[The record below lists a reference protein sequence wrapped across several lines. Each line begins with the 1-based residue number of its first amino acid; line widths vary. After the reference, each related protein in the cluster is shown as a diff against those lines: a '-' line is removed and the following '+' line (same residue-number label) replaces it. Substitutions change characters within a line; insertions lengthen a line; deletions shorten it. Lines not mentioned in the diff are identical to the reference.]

1 MRPPAW
7 GCCSA
12 PHDAME
18 IEKYR
23 RVSRALAESQR
34 LNALLEERVREKQY
48 ELERQF
54 EVLQRLMRDA
64 AVAEE
69 RRRLMSDMH
78 DGIGASLISTLSL
91 VESGEASSE
100 QVATALRECIDDL
113 RLAIDSLEP
122 ADGELEPVLG
132 GLRYRLE
139 PRLKAKGITLEWQVQ
154 DLPKL
159 AALTPQNVLHVL
171 RILQEAFS
179 NVVKHTQA
187 TRLRVATRVDDG
199 RVAIEVSDDGCGFDI
214 AQPASGRGLANMR
227 MRAHAIGGELRIV
240 ADSRGT
246 MLSLS
251 LPIG

>member
-1 MRPPAW
+1 M
-7 GCCSA
+7 
-12 PHDAME
+12 DL
-18 IEKYR
+18 EKYR

-34 LNALLEERVREKQY
+34 LNALLEERVREKQS

-54 EVLQRLMRDA
+54 EALQRLTREA

-91 VESGEASSE
+91 VECGEASSE

-122 ADGELEPVLG
+122 ADGELAPVLG

-139 PRLKAKGITLEWQVQ
+139 PRLKAQGITLDWRVQ
-154 DLPKL
+154 ELPKL
-159 AALTPQNVLHVL
+159 ASLTPQNVLHVL
-171 RILQEAFS
+171 RILQEGFT
-179 NVVKHTQA
+179 NVLKHA
-187 TRLRVATRVDDG
+187 RAKHIRVATAVVAGFVCIEISDDG
-199 RVAIEVSDDGCGFDI
+199 RGFDGT
-214 AQPASGRGLANMR
+214 PSLHGHGLENMR
-227 MRAHAIGGELRIV
+227 KRAKVIGGELRI
-240 ADSRGT
+240 APSTAGT
-246 MLSLS
+246 TLSLS

>member
-1 MRPPAW
+1 
-7 GCCSA
+7 
-12 PHDAME
+12 ME
-18 IEKYR
+18 LEKYR

-34 LNALLEERVREKQY
+34 LNALLEERVREKQC
-48 ELERQF
+48 ELEHQF

-91 VESGEASSE
+91 VECGKTSSE

-122 ADGELEPVLG
+122 ADGDLGPVLG

-139 PRLKAKGITLEWQVQ
+139 PRLKAKGIRLEWQVQ

-171 RILQEAFS
+171 RILQEAFA
-179 NVVKHTQA
+179 NVLKHAQA

-214 AQPASGRGLANMR
+214 EQPASGRGLANMR
-227 MRAHAIGGELRIV
+227 KRAHAIGGELGIR

-246 MLSLS
+246 TLALT